1 MEWYRLRLSS
11 SYLVWTGVVDAR
23 LMAKE
28 YCLRCIQTSANK
40 RALPRIVKELTTAI
54 ARVIALADDVISH
67 LESVTRK
74 MNELAQSTNIL
85 LIDDDQELGAML
97 RDFLAADH
105 LMLTASNTG
114 ENGLQ
119 AFAEGE
125 FDLLIL
131 DIMLPG
137 ISGLDVLKKIRQKS
151 NVPVI
156 MLTARGDDID
166 RIIGLE
172 FGADDY
178 LAKPFNPRELVARI
192 KAILRRA
199 KQTNSVHQQLSLG
212 GIDLNVRTRVATV
225 DDKALTL
232 TGTEFEILKFL
243 LEVPGE
249 VVSKEQLSERALGRR
264 LLPYDRSI
272 DTHISNLR
280 GKLEKAGNR
289 NDTIQNQRGVGY
301 LLVPGS

>member
-1 MEWYRLRLSS
+1 
-11 SYLVWTGVVDAR
+11 
-23 LMAKE
+23 
-28 YCLRCIQTSANK
+28 
-40 RALPRIVKELTTAI
+40 
-54 ARVIALADDVISH
+54 
-67 LESVTRK
+67 
-74 MNELAQSTNIL
+74 
-85 LIDDDQELGAML
+85 ML
-97 RDFLAADH
+97 QDFLATDH
-105 LMLTASNTG
+105 LTLSASHTG
-114 ENGLQ
+114 ENGLA
-119 AFAEGE
+119 AFEKGR

-192 KAILRRA
+192 KAILRR
-199 KQTNSVHQQLSLG
+199 TGNDNSNVQQLSLG
-212 GIDLNVRTRVATV
+212 GIELNVRTRVATV
-225 DDKALTL
+225 DGKELTL

-280 GKLEKAGNR
+280 GKLERAGNR
-289 NDTIQNQRGVGY
+289 NDTIQNQRGIGY

>member
-1 MEWYRLRLSS
+1 M
-11 SYLVWTGVVDAR
+11 TGNT
-23 LMAKE
+23 K
-28 YCLRCIQTSANK
+28 T
-40 RALPRIVKELTTAI
+40 
-54 ARVIALADDVISH
+54 
-67 LESVTRK
+67 
-74 MNELAQSTNIL
+74 TNIL

-97 RDFLAADH
+97 QDFLAADH
-105 LMLTASNTG
+105 LTLSASHTG
-114 ENGLQ
+114 ENGLA
-119 AFAEGE
+119 AFEKGG

-178 LAKPFNPRELVARI
+178 LAKPFNPRELTARI

-199 KQTNSVHQQLSLG
+199 RNDHSNVQQLSLG

-225 DDKALTL
+225 DGRELTL

-280 GKLEKAGNR
+280 GKLERAGNR
-289 NDTIQNQRGVGY
+289 NDTIQNQRGIGY
-301 LLVPGS
+301 LLVPGT

>member
-1 MEWYRLRLSS
+1 
-11 SYLVWTGVVDAR
+11 
-23 LMAKE
+23 
-28 YCLRCIQTSANK
+28 
-40 RALPRIVKELTTAI
+40 
-54 ARVIALADDVISH
+54 
-67 LESVTRK
+67 
-74 MNELAQSTNIL
+74 
-85 LIDDDQELGAML
+85 ML
-97 RDFLAADH
+97 QDFLAADH
-105 LMLTASNTG
+105 LTLSASHTG
-114 ENGLQ
+114 ENGLA
-119 AFAEGE
+119 AFEKGG

-178 LAKPFNPRELVARI
+178 LAKPFNPRELTARI

-199 KQTNSVHQQLSLG
+199 RNDHSNVQQLSLG

-225 DDKALTL
+225 DGKELTL

-280 GKLEKAGNR
+280 GKLERAGNR
-289 NDTIQNQRGVGY
+289 NDTIQNQRGIGY
-301 LLVPGS
+301 LLVPGN

>member
-1 MEWYRLRLSS
+1 
-11 SYLVWTGVVDAR
+11 
-23 LMAKE
+23 
-28 YCLRCIQTSANK
+28 
-40 RALPRIVKELTTAI
+40 
-54 ARVIALADDVISH
+54 
-67 LESVTRK
+67 
-74 MNELAQSTNIL
+74 
-85 LIDDDQELGAML
+85 
-97 RDFLAADH
+97 
-105 LMLTASNTG
+105 
-114 ENGLQ
+114 
-119 AFAEGE
+119 
-125 FDLLIL
+125 
-131 DIMLPG
+131 MLPG

-199 KQTNSVHQQLSLG
+199 KQTNSDNQQLSLG

>member
-1 MEWYRLRLSS
+1 
-11 SYLVWTGVVDAR
+11 
-23 LMAKE
+23 
-28 YCLRCIQTSANK
+28 
-40 RALPRIVKELTTAI
+40 
-54 ARVIALADDVISH
+54 
-67 LESVTRK
+67 
-74 MNELAQSTNIL
+74 
-85 LIDDDQELGAML
+85 
-97 RDFLAADH
+97 
-105 LMLTASNTG
+105 MLTASNTG

-199 KQTNSVHQQLSLG
+199 NQTNSDNQQLSLG
-212 GIDLNVRTRVATV
+212 GIELNVRTRVATV